1 MASENTQ
8 GGRPSNE
15 EIEIRR
21 GRIKEMLLQGAT
33 YREMEQ
39 ALGVS
44 SATIYAD
51 VSYWQEYFKKL
62 AQDNPEMAKMT
73 FSKVQQTLGE
83 IDIVKRQY
91 WSAYNQLLEEQKE
104 QVEFKRK
111 WREELE
117 KMKLDYQTA
126 VENKNRE
133 EMRRLTK
140 LLKEQSRIPRLPSL
154 HKAQLENLKLIMD
167 RIDKE
172 AKLLNLFNP
181 GIGQPSGR
189 NAITWDNF
197 KNVMLIVKQLILDLV
212 PEDQRTYA
220 FQRLRRV
227 KIDEVRPEDVIDAQV
242 VEQAPKVG
250 LTRIQ
255 APEVAPEPEK
265 EAPTEAPVEKVEP
278 KKAELDNQ
286 GLEDLDI

>member
-1 MASENTQ
+1 MDSEKNQ

-15 EIEIRR
+15 EINTRR
-21 GRIKEMLLQGAT
+21 EKVKEMLLQGAT

-44 SATIYAD
+44 SATVYND
-51 VSYWQEYFKKL
+51 VLYWTEYFRKL
-62 AQDNPEMAKMT
+62 AQDNPEVVKANYA
-73 FSKVQQTLGE
+73 KVQQTLGE

-91 WSAYNQLLEEQKE
+91 WAAYNKLLEEQKE
-104 QVEFKRK
+104 QEEFRRK
-111 WREELE
+111 WRADVEQL
-117 KMKLDYQTA
+117 KLDYKTA

-133 EMRRLTK
+133 EMRRLQK
-140 LLKEQSRIPRLPSL
+140 LLKEQSKVPRMPSI

-181 GIGQPSGR
+181 SFSQPAPQ
-189 NAITWDNF
+189 NMLTWETF
-197 KNVMLIVKQLILDLV
+197 KSVMLVFKQIILDFI

-227 KIDEVRPEDVIDAQV
+227 KLDEIKPEDILDAEIV
-242 VEQAPKVG
+242 PEKPKTG
-250 LTRIQ
+250 LKQIE
-255 APEVAPEPEK
+255 APEVAPEAPKEASQAPK
-265 EAPTEAPVEKVEP
+265 EAPSDE
-278 KKAELDNQ
+278 Q
-286 GLEDLDI
+286 SLEDLDI